1 MTVLLR
7 SFAAVLLLSLLE
19 QSSSF
24 VPLQRPLPSTTGK
37 LFAEDLN
44 TDAVVSRRKTLDA
57 AALVAAAAAAAA
69 ASSFR
74 PSAAFADA
82 LGADQY
88 KSGIRGADPKGD
100 VYALPDLPYDE
111 KALQPH
117 VSGEGIASGRAAQS
131 RAVATLNGFYNGKG
145 KNIPLYKLQGQAKGL
160 PSPELRA
167 AAGAHYNYCLFFAS
181 MTPEDD
187 SSAPSPVLRK
197 LFDAQFGGEDGV
209 LEAFAKAGAEQLKDP
224 TAVAAGGLW
233 LWLGVR
239 KGNKLEV
246 TATSGQ
252 ANPLWEGE
260 AALPFLCLDVSPAAY
275 AAPYGEGQ
283 AALEKYVAAWFNNV
297 VNWRRV
303 SANFIQFAN
312 NNAPVPCTQG
322 DLLGLPPPSFV

>member
-19 QSSSF
+19 F
-24 VPLQRPLPSTTGK
+24 VVRSPPAPPPPQRESY
-37 LFAEDLN
+37 AEDLN
-44 TDAVVSRRKTLDA
+44 TDAVVSRRKPDA
-57 AALVAAAAAAAA
+57 AALVAAAAAAAAAA

-167 AAGAHYNYCLFFAS
+167 AAGAHYNYC
-181 MTPEDD
+181 
-187 SSAPSPVLRK
+187 SSSRP
-197 LFDAQFGGEDGV
+197 
-209 LEAFAKAGAEQLKDP
+209 
-224 TAVAAGGLW
+224 
-233 LWLGVR
+233 
-239 KGNKLEV
+239 
-246 TATSGQ
+246 
-252 ANPLWEGE
+252 
-260 AALPFLCLDVSPAAY
+260 
-275 AAPYGEGQ
+275 
-283 AALEKYVAAWFNNV
+283 
-297 VNWRRV
+297 
-303 SANFIQFAN
+303 
-312 NNAPVPCTQG
+312 
-322 DLLGLPPPSFV
+322 